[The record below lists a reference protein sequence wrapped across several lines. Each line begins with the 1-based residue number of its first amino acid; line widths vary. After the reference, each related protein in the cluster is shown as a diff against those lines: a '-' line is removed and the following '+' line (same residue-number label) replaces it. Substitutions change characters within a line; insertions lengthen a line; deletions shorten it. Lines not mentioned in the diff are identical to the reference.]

1 MNAFFALVIASLA
14 VAAYGYP
21 NSHIVGGEDAP
32 AGKYPYQVS
41 LRKSGSHS
49 CGGSIIN
56 QYTILTAAHCIVG
69 YTGNSNALKSLTI
82 HAGTNLLSEDGNVY
96 KAKRAIVHKR
106 YSALLLTNDV
116 GLLILTT
123 PITFTQNVQSIPLA
137 TTDVAPAGSPC
148 TLSGW
153 GTTSLGG
160 PIPNKLQE
168 IELKVFDQKQCKRQ
182 QWRVQSSHICTLT
195 KEGEG
200 ACHGDSGGPLVAEG
214 VQIGIVS
221 FGVPCARGAPDVFT
235 KVSAFTDWIQE
246 NSVE

>member
-153 GTTSLGG
+153 GTTS
-160 PIPNKLQE
+160 
-168 IELKVFDQKQCKRQ
+168 
-182 QWRVQSSHICTLT
+182 
-195 KEGEG
+195 
-200 ACHGDSGGPLVAEG
+200 GDSGGPLVAEG